1 MKATGEPGGA
11 AAVNGQEARR
21 IRTRERLVETASRL
35 FSLTHPAGVTI
46 DDIVQAAELAKGTFY
61 NHFPDKDALALEV
74 RRRVLAR
81 TDEAVAALNDGVEDA
96 AVRIARG
103 VCFYARLVFQDP
115 VHAGLLAR
123 NLPLEVS
130 SEAIAPM
137 GVSADVARGI
147 SAGRLRV
154 ATRESGALFV
164 MGAGAIL
171 MQRLLA
177 ETSPAFTVLLTQ
189 QVVAMTLRGLGVES
203 DEAERISA
211 KCCEEILDAN

>member
-1 MKATGEPGGA
+1 
-11 AAVNGQEARR
+11 
-21 IRTRERLVETASRL
+21 
-35 FSLTHPAGVTI
+35 
-46 DDIVQAAELAKGTFY
+46 
-61 NHFPDKDALALEV
+61 
-74 RRRVLAR
+74 
-81 TDEAVAALNDGVEDA
+81 
-96 AVRIARG
+96 
-103 VCFYARLVFQDP
+103 
-115 VHAGLLAR
+115 
-123 NLPLEVS
+123 
-130 SEAIAPM
+130 M